1 MRTSITLCL
10 TLLVAIVLSGAGCA
24 GPKPY
29 EDYAL
34 AYVALEAAKGAE
46 ASRYSPG
53 NWSKAERLYREGQQ
67 AYKDNANERA
77 KQLFRASMDYAEK
90 AENVTRLKK
99 FQTGGVP

>member
-1 MRTSITLCL
+1 MQRLLALGLGWITFLILTS
-10 TLLVAIVLSGAGCA
+10 ACA

-34 AYVALEAAKGAE
+34 AYVALEAAKSAE

-67 AYKDNANERA
+67 AYNDNSNKHA
-77 KQLFRASMDYAEK
+77 KKLFQLSMSYAEK

>member
-1 MRTSITLCL
+1 MKGLVV
-10 TLLVAIVLSGAGCA
+10 TLLGMALIGLTPLGCA

-29 EDYAL
+29 ADYSQ
-34 AYVALEAAKGAE
+34 AYVALRSAKSAE

-53 NWSKAERLYREGQQ
+53 YWSKAERLYREGQQ
-67 AYKDNANERA
+67 AYKENSNEKA
-77 KQLFRASMDYAEK
+77 QKLFRLSVKYAEK

>member
-1 MRTSITLCL
+1 MKRLLAVTVGMVVITTSM
-10 TLLVAIVLSGAGCA
+10 GCA

-29 EDYAL
+29 EDYSL
-34 AYVALEAAKGAE
+34 AYTALKSAKTSE

-53 NWSKAERLYREGQQ
+53 YWSRAERLYREAQQ
-67 AYKDNANERA
+67 AYKENSNEKA
-77 KQLFRASMDYAEK
+77 KKLFRQSVLYSEK